1 MPVNSETNRILKVI
15 QKHPE
20 GIQLVELGNALGVNW
35 RTVVGALGS
44 LLEEGKVGKL
54 DNIYYP
60 ILSH

>member
-1 MPVNSETNRILKVI
+1 MPVNGETNRVLRVI

-20 GIQLVELGNALGVNW
+20 GIEMVELGNALGVNW
-35 RTVVGALGS
+35 RTLISAVGS

-54 DNIYYP
+54 DSIYYP